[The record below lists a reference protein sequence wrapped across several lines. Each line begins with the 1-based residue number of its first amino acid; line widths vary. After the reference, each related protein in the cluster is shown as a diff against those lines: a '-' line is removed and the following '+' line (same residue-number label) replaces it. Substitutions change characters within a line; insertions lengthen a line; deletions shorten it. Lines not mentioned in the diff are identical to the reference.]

1 MRSSRKKI
9 ISFVL
14 ITLVF
19 VVGLGAFLK
28 NQIHPLCFNNGF
40 PSEAEVA
47 KVIDGDTIVLDGGEK
62 VRYLGINAPEI
73 MVRDGKQWI
82 PKAQICGEEAKTYN
96 QKLVEGKRVR
106 LEYDQRKRDD
116 YNRILAYVWGDGV
129 LVNGELLRKGLALV
143 DVRSPNR
150 KHQKMFFD
158 FQKEARDFHRGIWGK
173 IEDHSFSEQ
182 EAFKLIGEIGVVQ
195 GTIMSVTT
203 GMEKVYLH
211 FGKKWKNDFTG
222 IIYKDNLQSFPWES
236 KDLAR
241 FFSGRKVK
249 IYGFVK
255 NSEGPVI
262 IISAPSQVDILY

>member
-9 ISFVL
+9 IPFVL
-14 ITLVF
+14 ITLAF
-19 VVGLGAFLK
+19 VVGSAAFLK
-28 NQIHPLCFNNGF
+28 NQIQPLCFNNEF
-40 PSEAEVA
+40 PSEAGVA

-73 MVRDGKQWI
+73 RVRDGNQWI
-82 PKAQICGEEAKTYN
+82 PKIQICGKEAKTYN

-106 LEYDQRKRDD
+106 LEYDQKKRDD
-116 YNRILAYVWGDGV
+116 YNRILAYVWSDGV
-129 LVNGELLRKGLALV
+129 LINGELLRKGLALV

-150 KHQKMFFD
+150 KHQKMFFN
-158 FQKEARDFHRGIWGK
+158 FQREARDFHRGIWGK
-173 IEDHSFSEQ
+173 IEDHTFPYQ

-195 GTIMSVTT
+195 GTITSVNT
-203 GMEKVYLH
+203 GREKVYLH
-211 FGKKWKNDFTG
+211 FGKNVEKDFTG
-222 IIYKDNLQSFPWES
+222 IIYKDNLQIFPWDS

-241 FFSGRKVK
+241 SFLGRKVK

-255 NSEGPVI
+255 NSEGPAI

>member
-14 ITLVF
+14 IFLAF
-19 VVGLGAFLK
+19 VVGSGVFLK
-28 NQIHPLCFNNGF
+28 NQIQPLCFNNEVS
-40 PSEAEVA
+40 SEAEVA

-73 MVRDGKQWI
+73 RVRYGNQWI

-106 LEYDQRKRDD
+106 LEYDQKKRDD
-116 YNRILAYVWGDGV
+116 YNRILAYVWDDGV
-129 LVNGELLRKGLALV
+129 LINGELLRNGLALV

-158 FQKEARDFHRGIWGK
+158 FQEEARDFHRGIWGK
-173 IEDHSFSEQ
+173 IEGHTFFEQ

-195 GTIMSVTT
+195 GTIVGVTI
-203 GMEKVYLH
+203 GREKVCLY
-211 FGKKWKNDFTG
+211 FGKNGEKDFTG

-236 KDLAR
+236 KDLTHS
-241 FFSGRKVK
+241 FLGKKIK
-249 IYGFVK
+249 IYGFVR
-255 NSEGPVI
+255 NYGCPAV
-262 IISAPSQVDILY
+262 IISAPSQVDILN

>member
-1 MRSSRKKI
+1 MGSSHKKI
-9 ISFVL
+9 ISFFL
-14 ITLVF
+14 ITLAF
-19 VVGLGAFLK
+19 VVGSGAFLK
-28 NQIHPLCFNNGF
+28 NQIPPLCFNNEF
-40 PSEAEVA
+40 PSEARVA
-47 KVIDGDTIVLDGGEK
+47 KVIDGDTIALNGGERI
-62 VRYLGINAPEI
+62 RYLGINAPEI
-73 MVRDGKQWI
+73 MVRGKNQWI
-82 PKAQICGEEAKTYN
+82 PKAQICGEEAKAYN
-96 QKLVEGKRVR
+96 QKLVEGKKVT
-106 LEYDQRKRDD
+106 LEYDQKKRDE
-116 YNRILAYVWGDGV
+116 YNRILAYVWGDG
-129 LVNGELLRKGLALV
+129 LLINGELLRKGLALV

-173 IEDHSFSEQ
+173 IEGHTFSEQ

-195 GTIMSVTT
+195 GTITSVTT

-222 IIYKDNLQSFPWES
+222 IIYKDNLQSFSWES

-241 FFSGRKVK
+241 SFLGKKVK

-255 NSEGPVI
+255 NSEGPAI